1 MLKAIRNIAARFRHQ
16 APVMA
21 VQVAAPSGLFTADEM
36 PPAADIEAAATNFHR
51 AADQAR
57 AADRAKRAARKL
69 LDRLPAGRYGA
80 WEVERVASNRQ
91 TADLDAIRRIFREH
105 GLGEVPMKVSAPSLK
120 VTRAAADTLP
130 APVLAEAA

>member
-1 MLKAIRNIAARFRHQ
+1 MLKAIRSLTSRFRREVPGV
-16 APVMA
+16 APTP
-21 VQVAAPSGLFTADEM
+21 APSGLFSADEM
-36 PPAADIEAAATNFHR
+36 PPAADIAAAAANFHR
-51 AADQAR
+51 AADQGR

-105 GLGEVPMKVSAPSLK
+105 GLGEVPMKTAAPSLK